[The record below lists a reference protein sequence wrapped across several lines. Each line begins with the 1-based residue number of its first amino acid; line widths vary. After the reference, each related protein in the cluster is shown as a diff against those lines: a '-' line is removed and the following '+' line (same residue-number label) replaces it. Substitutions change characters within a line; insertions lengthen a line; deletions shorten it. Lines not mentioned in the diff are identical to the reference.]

1 MKFFRSFKFALK
13 GIIYTLKNERHMRI
27 HVVASLCVFILSLF
41 FNLNS
46 EKYVLLFLTMAS
58 VMISEMINSSI
69 ECVVD
74 IFAKDYNSIAKAAKD
89 MAAGAVLIAAGFS
102 VVVGVIL
109 FSDANSYMK
118 MFNFFIS
125 YPISFLGLFCFLVI
139 SYFYI
144 FWGPTEIKNYLNKTL
159 SILKKIL
166 KNKLNGES

>member
-1 MKFFRSFKFALK
+1 M
-13 GIIYTLKNERHMRI
+13 T
-27 HVVASLCVFILSLF
+27 
-41 FNLNS
+41 
-46 EKYVLLFLTMAS
+46 S

-109 FSDANSYMK
+109 FSDIDSYVK

-125 YPISFLGLFCFLVI
+125 YPIAFLGFFCFMVI

-144 FWGPTEIKNYLNKTL
+144 FWGPTEIKNYLNKIL